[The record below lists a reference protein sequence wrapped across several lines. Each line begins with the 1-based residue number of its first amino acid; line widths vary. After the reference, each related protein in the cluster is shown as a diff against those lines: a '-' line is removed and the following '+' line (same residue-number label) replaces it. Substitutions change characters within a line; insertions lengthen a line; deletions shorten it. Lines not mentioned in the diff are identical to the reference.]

1 MFYLDSEQ
9 ENQLDAMDEN
19 GEDFKVLEVEF
30 RDEETEVT
38 NERDKW

>member
-19 GEDFKVLEVEF
+19 GKDFKVLEVEF